1 MPHGN
6 FAAAAERAFLHY
18 AGCCGGRLLYVVQS
32 GLNQNF
38 VLNVQVNGTSVGTV
52 ASEQVFESARED
64 VRSRITNAEAVMAS
78 TGAQVSDD
86 S

>member
-1 MPHGN
+1 MPV
-6 FAAAAERAFLHY
+6 AAAAGF
-18 AGCCGGRLLYVVQS
+18 LYVVQS

-86 S
+86 SWDVTLPTRWNPAAAP